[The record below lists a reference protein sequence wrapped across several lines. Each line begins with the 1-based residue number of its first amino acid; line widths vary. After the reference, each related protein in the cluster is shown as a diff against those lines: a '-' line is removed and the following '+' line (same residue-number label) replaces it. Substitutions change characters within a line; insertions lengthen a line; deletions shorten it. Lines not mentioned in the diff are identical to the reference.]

1 MPILSFKIR
10 DRVITHSNDNPYYV
24 CGNSDYIVKLDM
36 DDEWDYSIFTAVVKW
51 KDSLMNYHAVPIPF
65 CGDSFVLPIVNDA
78 NFIEIGLF
86 AGNKRTTT
94 PGIIACRSSI
104 TSGDQDIDPPS
115 EDVYARIMELLDSVI
130 ASSKSPFIGANKHW
144 YEYDRNTG
152 YFVDTGIVAE
162 GGGHKGLTRAQAA
175 ALVICF
181 KNVKDVFSHVAWK
194 DAAGPIV
201 LPIFANSVDILEE
214 LLSDAEDQSVY
225 KDGDILHINGDVNAE
240 KNNTILEVTS
250 K

>member
-10 DRVITHSNDNPYYV
+10 DKVITHSSDNPYYV

-51 KDSLMNYHAVPIPF
+51 QDSLMNYHAVPIPF

-104 TSGDQDIDPPS
+104 TSGDPDIDPPS
-115 EDVYARIMELLDSVI
+115 SDVYDRIMEMLNSVI
-130 ASSKSPFIGANKHW
+130 ESNKAPYIGENGHW
-144 YEYDRNTG
+144 YEYDSNAG
-152 YFVDTGIVAE
+152 AFVDTGINASSA
-162 GGGHKGLTRAQAA
+162 LTNAQKT
-175 ALVICF
+175 ALI
-181 KNVKDVFSHVAWK
+181 DVFDKSLIGFRNTLWVVP
-194 DAAGPIV
+194 DAPTIIAGIKAARDV
-201 LPIFANSVDILEE
+201 LAFE
-214 LLSDAEDQSVY
+214 LGISAIYQ
-225 KDGDILHINGDVNAE
+225 DGDKLYINGDVSVE